1 MAKTNDNSGLG
12 GIFSGINNLLEVV
25 QELQKQA
32 GNAEGGTQNFTT
44 KSGLEG
50 VIGVNIRTN
59 LNGEPT
65 VSTFGN
71 MANNGGNP
79 SVEPVREP
87 MVDVLEET
95 GHYSVIAELPGAVE
109 SSIQVTLEGQTL
121 KLEANG
127 AAARKYA
134 KTLEL
139 SKAVKGFPCLKSLY
153 RHCNLYE
160 KSFSYNCEDGPSDK
174 SFFSPRFN
182 LNMPV

>member
-1 MAKTNDNSGLG
+1 MAKTNDNTGLG

-32 GNAEGGTQNFTT
+32 GNAANTGEGGTQNFTT

-87 MVDVLEET
+87 MVDVLEES
-95 GHYSVIAELPGAVE
+95 GHYSVIAELPGAIE
-109 SSIQVTLEGQTL
+109 ASITVTLEGQSL

-134 KTLEL
+134 KTLEF
-139 SKAVKGFPCLKSLY
+139 SKAVKGEFTKSYQNGILE
-153 RHCNLYE
+153 LMVP
-160 KSFSYNCEDGPSDK
+160 FAG
-174 SFFSPRFN
+174 
-182 LNMPV
+182 

>member
-1 MAKTNDNSGLG
+1 VLRPFRTQHPHIPNKTGETTMAKTNDNTGLG

-127 AAARKYA
+127 AASRKYA

-139 SKAVKGFPCLKSLY
+139 SKAVKGEFTKSYQNGILE
-153 RHCNLYE
+153 LMVP
-160 KSFSYNCEDGPSDK
+160 FAG
-174 SFFSPRFN
+174 
-182 LNMPV
+182 

>member
-1 MAKTNDNSGLG
+1 MAKTNDNTGLG

-32 GNAEGGTQNFTT
+32 GNTGEGGTQNFTT

-87 MVDVLEET
+87 MVDVLEES
-95 GHYSVIAELPGAVE
+95 GHYSVIAELPGAIE
-109 SSIQVTLEGQTL
+109 ASITVTLEGQSL

-134 KTLEL
+134 KTLEF
-139 SKAVKGFPCLKSLY
+139 SKAVKGEFTKSYQNGILE
-153 RHCNLYE
+153 LMV
-160 KSFSYNCEDGPSDK
+160 SFAG
-174 SFFSPRFN
+174 
-182 LNMPV
+182 

>member
-1 MAKTNDNSGLG
+1 MAKTSDNTGLG

-32 GNAEGGTQNFTT
+32 GNSANGEAGGTQNFTT

-79 SVEPVREP
+79 SVEAVREP

-127 AAARKYA
+127 TASRKYA

-139 SKAVKGFPCLKSLY
+139 SKAIKGEFTQ
-153 RHCNLYE
+153 
-160 KSFSYNCEDGPSDK
+160 SYQNGILELMVPFAG
-174 SFFSPRFN
+174 
-182 LNMPV
+182 